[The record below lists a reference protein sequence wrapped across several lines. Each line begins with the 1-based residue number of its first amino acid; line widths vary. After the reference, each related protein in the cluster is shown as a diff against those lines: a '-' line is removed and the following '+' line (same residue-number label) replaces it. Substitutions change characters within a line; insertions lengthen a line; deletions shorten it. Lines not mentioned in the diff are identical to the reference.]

1 MHAQPFYS
9 PTPPSHITLAPV
21 RDRSPGWL
29 ALLRKLPS
37 LIFGLFLF
45 YFGFVA
51 NLNSGLG
58 MYPGGVF
65 SVGVA
70 MHAPLS
76 IGQVTQA
83 VQLTFLIL
91 GWLLGF
97 PPGLGTFTDILLS
110 GFFIDLILSSGV
122 IPKPTDF
129 LGQLLLLFLGIGL
142 IGAGLYFY
150 LRVRLG
156 AGPMDGFMLGVL
168 SKIDYPVSVVRGTI
182 EVTFLALGWALRGP
196 IGIGTVITAL
206 TIGYSIQL
214 AFKIGGYDPNSKHMN
229 LYDLVKYLM
238 NAEDSEALA
247 S

>member
-1 MHAQPFYS
+1 MF
-9 PTPPSHITLAPV
+9 L
-21 RDRSPGWL
+21 G
-29 ALLRKLPS
+29 KLPS

-70 MHAPLS
+70 MHTPLS

-83 VQLTFLIL
+83 VQLTFLFL

-97 PPGLGTFTDILLS
+97 PPGLGTLMDIVLS
-110 GFFIDLILSSGV
+110 GFFIDLILSWGV
-122 IPKPTDF
+122 IPEPTNLF
-129 LGQLLLLFLGIGL
+129 GQLLLLSLGIGL

-150 LRVRLG
+150 LRVGLG
-156 AGPMDGFMLGVL
+156 AGPLDGFMLGVL
-168 SKIDYPVSVVRGTI
+168 SKIEYPVGVVRGAM
-182 EVTFLALGWALRGP
+182 EVTFLTLGWALNGP
-196 IGIGTVITAL
+196 IGVGTVITAL

-214 AFKIGGYDPNSKHMN
+214 AFKIGKYDPSSKHLN
-229 LYDLVKYLM
+229 LYELVK
-238 NAEDSEALA
+238 ALCKGEEL
-247 S
+247 

>member
-1 MHAQPFYS
+1 MS
-9 PTPPSHITLAPV
+9 GEGRGLEWPV
-21 RDRSPGWL
+21 FLG
-29 ALLRKLPS
+29 KLPS
-37 LIFGLFLF
+37 LVFGLFLF
-45 YFGFVA
+45 YLGFTA

-70 MHAPLS
+70 MHTPLS

-97 PPGLGTFTDILLS
+97 PPGLGTFTDIALS
-110 GFFIDLILSSGV
+110 GLFIDLILSLGV
-122 IPKPTDF
+122 VPEPTDPI
-129 LGQLLLLFLGIGL
+129 GRLLLLSLGIGL

-150 LRVRLG
+150 LRVGLG

-168 SKIDYPVSVVRGTI
+168 SKIDYPVGVVRGAM
-182 EVTFLALGWALRGP
+182 EVTFLTLGWALNGP

-214 AFKIGGYDPNSKHMN
+214 AFKIGGYDPSSKHLN
-229 LYDLVKYLM
+229 LYELVK
-238 NAEDSEALA
+238 ALGKGENP
-247 S
+247 

>member
-1 MHAQPFYS
+1 LVSGEDQG
-9 PTPPSHITLAPV
+9 LN
-21 RDRSPGWL
+21 WL
-29 ALLRKLPS
+29 VFLGKLPS
-37 LIFGLFLF
+37 LVFGLFLF
-45 YFGFVA
+45 YLGFTA

-70 MHAPLS
+70 THTPLS

-97 PPGLGTFTDILLS
+97 PPGLGTFTDIVLS
-110 GFFIDLILSSGV
+110 GLFIDLLLSWGV
-122 IPKPTDF
+122 VPQPTDPI
-129 LGQLLLLFLGIGL
+129 GKLLLLSLGIGL

-150 LRVRLG
+150 LRVGLG

-168 SKIDYPVSVVRGTI
+168 SKTGYPVGVVRGTM
-182 EVTFLALGWALRGP
+182 EVTFLALGWALKGP

-229 LYDLVKYLM
+229 LYELIKYLV
-238 NAEDSEALA
+238 NAGGAESQSLG
-247 S
+247 

>member
-1 MHAQPFYS
+1 M
-9 PTPPSHITLAPV
+9 
-21 RDRSPGWL
+21 
-29 ALLRKLPS
+29 LLGKLPS

-70 MHAPLS
+70 MHTPLS

-83 VQLTFLIL
+83 VQLTFLFL
-91 GWLLGF
+91 GWRLGF
-97 PPGLGTFTDILLS
+97 PPGLGTLVDILLS

-122 IPKPTDF
+122 IPEPTYL
-129 LGQLLLLFLGIGL
+129 LGQLLLLSLGIGL

-150 LRVRLG
+150 LRVGLG

-168 SKIDYPVSVVRGTI
+168 SKIDYPVGVVRGAM
-182 EVTFLALGWALRGP
+182 EVTFLTLGWALSGP

-214 AFKIGGYDPNSKHMN
+214 AFKIGKYDPSSKHLN
-229 LYDLVKYLM
+229 LYELVK
-238 NAEDSEALA
+238 ALGKGEEL
-247 S
+247 